1 MIELVGGNFSPPF
14 NLLHENF
21 LEYLIEA
28 AQSEMFG
35 QPMCAQIHEK
45 AGVYMFNIIANH
57 IFLDGN
63 KRTGLETAML
73 FLRLNN
79 CQINRAIP
87 DEVLIGF
94 TTEVASG
101 GHTLENVQ
109 EWFRLYIVFLS

>member
-1 MIELVGGNFSPPF
+1 M
-14 NLLHENF
+14 
-21 LEYLIEA
+21 Y
-28 AQSEMFG
+28 
-35 QPMCAQIHEK
+35 AQIHEK

-101 GHTLENVQ
+101 AHTLENVQ
-109 EWFRLYIVFLS
+109 E